1 MATNK
6 NLSSVLTKEKLVE
19 LHFNRKMNLSEI
31 GANYNCDAAN
41 VVYYF
46 KKYGLNSRKSGW
58 VAWNKGVE
66 SQFKKEKSPNWKG
79 GKNKCSDCGS
89 VLSNRVAKKCKS
101 CAGKGKKGAVG
112 WCKEKRYNWIADRS
126 LIKRQD
132 ERNNPEYKQW
142 RAAVLKRDNY
152 DCKINNQ
159 DCSGKIVAH
168 HILSWS
174 QYPEL
179 RHDINNGIALCHYHH
194 PRKRDEEKRLA
205 NLFSELIKN

>member
-6 NLSSVLTKEKLVE
+6 KLNGFLTKEKIIE
-19 LHFNRKMNLSEI
+19 LYFDKGLTFSDIASMC
-31 GANYNCDAAN
+31 NCDTAN
-41 VVYYF
+41 IAHYF
-46 KKYGLNSRKSGW
+46 KKFGLKGRRSGF

-79 GKNKCSDCGS
+79 GKNKCSDCGL

-112 WCKEKRYNWIADRS
+112 WCKEKRYNWIVDRS

-142 RAAVLKRDNY
+142 RLSVYKRDEY
-152 DCKINNQ
+152 RCKISNQ
-159 DCSGKIVAH
+159 DCYGKIVAH
-168 HILSWS
+168 HILSWRE
-174 QYPEL
+174 YPEL
-179 RHDINNGIALCHYHH
+179 RHDINNGVTLCHFHH
-194 PRKRDEEKRLA
+194 PKKRDDEKRLS